1 MKSLNFRTNKGV
13 SVILLFSLVLAACG
27 GGSAA
32 SYSADKAGAASAS
45 APPPA
50 ISLTA
55 ASNSIIN
62 NASTAITWSSTN
74 STSCTSPAGGGS
86 GTTGTFNT
94 GALTTPTTFTVTCV
108 GAGGAASQSTTVTVA
123 SSAGPAAPSVSVS
136 ASSPSIAYNANTN
149 INWSSTNSTS
159 CTSPAGGGTGTTGS
173 FNTGALSTTTTYAV
187 TCVGAGGSANQSTTV
202 TVAPQVVTPPPPT
215 STGCSATGGAITL
228 SNVPSRTTGVAPLSV
243 FFDATASTATT
254 TTRSFHDLE
263 YRWNFGEN
271 QAVLA
276 ALPGG
281 TNWTNGSTK
290 GSRNLANGPV
300 AAHVFE
306 TPGVYTV
313 ALTATDGTNTGSSC
327 AQITVQDPNTVFSG
341 TNTICVSS
349 NTNPTPGSGGCPVG
363 AAHYQQADFGA
374 AVNAYIGTG
383 KRILFKRGDTFANA
397 SGPWISVTGPG
408 IIGAYGAGAKPIIQA
423 TGNTPILTLSTPS
436 TPTIKDW
443 RIMDLYFDGL
453 NGSSAHGVD
462 AKGTMN
468 QVTFLRMDMLHVLQG
483 YRLNDSELQYNN
495 GSGTPGHR
503 IFDELAI
510 VDSTVSNNNS
520 YGAFV
525 NAHYFSMMGVL
536 ITNAPATSTGTPT
549 RFAQLVKA
557 VISNNTLENATST
570 KELIKLH
577 APTNC
582 DSSAG
587 HTPGCNY
594 TNDTFPLVNAISND
608 GIKTFGYS
616 EQIQISDNKLVSG
629 PLSDY
634 MITAGT
640 QNSNSDERT
649 RNLIFER
656 NWLVASSST
665 QMVIGVMSRNVTIRN
680 NICDLTLRTAGGRCF
695 NVGNWGIEPP
705 PDNVQIYNNTVYSSS
720 AGTVQGI
727 LLFPVTTN
735 VTVKNNLGYTP
746 AASGSI
752 MVDGSSGSGYSAS
765 NNSTNT
771 QMRSTDPQFTA
782 PLTGPVGFRVA
793 TGSYAAGTGVVAV
806 PVWSDFFSVSQTT
819 TRDMGAVMH

>member
-1 MKSLNFRTNKGV
+1 M
-13 SVILLFSLVLAACG
+13 
-27 GGSAA
+27 
-32 SYSADKAGAASAS
+32 
-45 APPPA
+45 
-50 ISLTA
+50 
-55 ASNSIIN
+55 
-62 NASTAITWSSTN
+62 
-74 STSCTSPAGGGS
+74 
-86 GTTGTFNT
+86 
-94 GALTTPTTFTVTCV
+94 
-108 GAGGAASQSTTVTVA
+108 
-123 SSAGPAAPSVSVS
+123 
-136 ASSPSIAYNANTN
+136 
-149 INWSSTNSTS
+149 
-159 CTSPAGGGTGTTGS
+159 
-173 FNTGALSTTTTYAV
+173 
-187 TCVGAGGSANQSTTV
+187 
-202 TVAPQVVTPPPPT
+202 
-215 STGCSATGGAITL
+215 
-228 SNVPSRTTGVAPLSV
+228 SV
-243 FFDATASTATT
+243 FFDATATTATATT
-254 TTRSFHDLE
+254 RPFHDLE

-271 QAVLA
+271 QTVLA

-290 GSRNLANGPV
+290 GSRNLAIGPV
-300 AAHVFE
+300 TAHVFE

-313 ALTATDGTNTGSSC
+313 SLTATDGTNTGSSC
-327 AQITVQDPNTVFSG
+327 TQITVQDPNTVFSG
-341 TNTICVSS
+341 TNTVCFAS
-349 NTNPTPGSGGCPVG
+349 NSDPIPGSGGCPAG

-374 AVNAYIGTG
+374 AVSRYIATG
-383 KRILFKRGDTFANA
+383 KRLLFKRGDTFANA

-408 IIGAYGAGAKPIIQA
+408 TIGAYGTGAKPIIQA
-423 TGNTPILTLSTPS
+423 TGNTPILTLSSPS

-443 RIMDLYFDGL
+443 RVMDLYFDGL

-468 QVTFLRMDMLHVLQG
+468 QVTLLRLDMQHVLQG
-483 YRLNDSELQYNN
+483 FRLNDSELQYNN
-495 GSGTPGHR
+495 GSGSPGHR

-525 NAHYFSMMGVL
+525 NGHYFSMMGNL

-582 DSSAG
+582 DSTVTA
-587 HTPGCNY
+587 GCNY
-594 TNDTFPLVNAISND
+594 TNDTFPKVNAISND

-616 EQIQISDNKLVSG
+616 ELIEISDNKLVSG

-634 MITAGT
+634 MMTAGT

-649 RNLIFER
+649 RNFIFER

-665 QMVIGVMSRNVTIRN
+665 QMVIGVMSRNVSIRN
-680 NICDLTLRTAGGRCF
+680 NICDLTLRTSGGRCF

-705 PDNVQIYNNTVYSSS
+705 PDNVQIYNNSVYSGSS
-720 AGTVQGI
+720 GTVQGI
-727 LLFPVTTN
+727 LLFPVSTN

-752 MVDGSSGSGYSAS
+752 MVDGTAGAGFVSS
-765 NNSTNT
+765 NNSTNS
-771 QMRSTDPQFTA
+771 QMRSTNPQFVSPLNVLSGFKVA
-782 PLTGPVGFRVA
+782 P
-793 TGSYAAGTGVVAV
+793 GSYAVGSGAGTV
-806 PVWSDFFSVSQTT
+806 PVWSDLFSAPQTT